1 MNKKEP
7 SKNPIIEK
15 KRRGVSTQ
23 AEAEEP
29 SRTIEKLEEAR
40 KIAAALQEERKS
52 GTELKTNLVKQ
63 VTNLQRQ
70 GNLKETSD
78 QLSPMIS
85 MYIQFRQL
93 VRLIVC
99 KRHKWDI

>member
-1 MNKKEP
+1 MNKKNP

-63 VTNLQRQ
+63 GQKLIAFRKII
-70 GNLKETSD
+70 GNKTRRF
-78 QLSPMIS
+78 Q
-85 MYIQFRQL
+85 
-93 VRLIVC
+93 
-99 KRHKWDI
+99 